1 MTWAVPDTKKF
12 IKGIL
17 ITGIIIYLPIL
28 FFKDL
33 STATAVGVGMHWIQ
47 YISIIILITIYLHSE
62 YLSWSEIS
70 GNSKFITSSYIIKN
84 LIILVSLIS
93 LYLYLRKPSK
103 KIYPKVKGEEK
114 IYTKNSNENYF
125 DKFRNKEKL
134 KTKTEQ
140 ILDKDGKD

>member
-1 MTWAVPDTKKF
+1 MIRKLNQLVGLILATKLMTWAVPDTKKF

-17 ITGIIIYLPIL
+17 ITG
-28 FFKDL
+28 
-33 STATAVGVGMHWIQ
+33 
-47 YISIIILITIYLHSE
+47 IIILITIYLHSE

-103 KIYPKVKGEEK
+103 KIYPKIKGEDK
-114 IYTKNSNENYF
+114 IYTKNTNEDYF

-134 KTKTEQ
+134 KTKAEQ
-140 ILDKDGKD
+140 ILEKDGKD

>member
-1 MTWAVPDTKKF
+1 MIRKLNQLVGLILATKLMTWAVPDTKKF

-17 ITGIIIYLPIL
+17 ITG
-28 FFKDL
+28 
-33 STATAVGVGMHWIQ
+33 
-47 YISIIILITIYLHSE
+47 IIILITIYLHSE

-84 LIILVSLIS
+84 LIILVTLIS

-103 KIYPKVKGEEK
+103 KIYPKVKGEDK
-114 IYTKNSNENYF
+114 IYTKNTNEDYF

-134 KTKTEQ
+134 KTKAEQ
-140 ILDKDGKD
+140 ILEKDGKD

>member
-17 ITGIIIYLPIL
+17 ITG
-28 FFKDL
+28 
-33 STATAVGVGMHWIQ
+33 
-47 YISIIILITIYLHSE
+47 IIILITIYLHSE

-70 GNSKFITSSYIIKN
+70 GNSKFITSSYILKN

-114 IYTKNSNENYF
+114 IYTKNTNEDYF

-134 KTKTEQ
+134 KTKAEQ
-140 ILDKDGKD
+140 ILEKDGKD

>member
-17 ITGIIIYLPIL
+17 ITG
-28 FFKDL
+28 
-33 STATAVGVGMHWIQ
+33 
-47 YISIIILITIYLHSE
+47 IIILITIYLHSE

-84 LIILVSLIS
+84 LVILVSLIS

-103 KIYPKVKGEEK
+103 KIYPKVKGEDK
-114 IYTKNSNENYF
+114 IYTKNTNEDYF

-134 KTKTEQ
+134 KTKAEQ
-140 ILDKDGKD
+140 ILEKDGKD

>member
-1 MTWAVPDTKKF
+1 MIRKLNQLVGLILATKLMTWAVPDTKKF

-17 ITGIIIYLPIL
+17 IT
-28 FFKDL
+28 
-33 STATAVGVGMHWIQ
+33 A
-47 YISIIILITIYLHSE
+47 IIILITIYIHSE

-70 GNSKFITSSYIIKN
+70 GNSKFITSSYIVKN
-84 LIILVSLIS
+84 LIILISLIS

-114 IYTKNSNENYF
+114 IYTKNSNEDYF

-134 KTKTEQ
+134 KTKAEQ
-140 ILDKDGKD
+140 ILEKDGKD

>member
-1 MTWAVPDTKKF
+1 MIRKLNQLVGLILATKLMTWAIPDTKKF

-17 ITGIIIYLPIL
+17 TTG
-28 FFKDL
+28 
-33 STATAVGVGMHWIQ
+33 
-47 YISIIILITIYLHSE
+47 IIILITIYLHSE

-84 LIILVSLIS
+84 LVILVSLIS

-103 KIYPKVKGEEK
+103 KIYPKVKGEDK
-114 IYTKNSNENYF
+114 IYTKNTNEDYF

-134 KTKTEQ
+134 KTKAEQ
-140 ILDKDGKD
+140 ILEKDGKD

>member
-1 MTWAVPDTKKF
+1 VIRKLNQLVGLILATKLMTWAVPDTKKF

-17 ITGIIIYLPIL
+17 ITG
-28 FFKDL
+28 
-33 STATAVGVGMHWIQ
+33 
-47 YISIIILITIYLHSE
+47 IIILITIYLHSE

-114 IYTKNSNENYF
+114 IYTKNTNEDYF

-134 KTKTEQ
+134 KTKAEQ
-140 ILDKDGKD
+140 ILEKDGKD

>member
-12 IKGIL
+12 IKGVL
-17 ITGIIIYLPIL
+17 ITAL
-28 FFKDL
+28 
-33 STATAVGVGMHWIQ
+33 
-47 YISIIILITIYLHSE
+47 IILLSMYLQSE

-114 IYTKNSNENYF
+114 IYTKNTNEDYF

-134 KTKTEQ
+134 KTKSEQ
-140 ILDKDGKD
+140 ILEKDGKD

>member
-1 MTWAVPDTKKF
+1 VIRKLNQLVGLILATKLMTWAVPDTKKF

-17 ITGIIIYLPIL
+17 ITG
-28 FFKDL
+28 
-33 STATAVGVGMHWIQ
+33 
-47 YISIIILITIYLHSE
+47 IIILITIYLHSE

-84 LIILVSLIS
+84 LVILVSLIS

-114 IYTKNSNENYF
+114 IYTKNTNEDYF

-134 KTKTEQ
+134 KTKAEQ
-140 ILDKDGKD
+140 ILEKDGKD

>member
-1 MTWAVPDTKKF
+1 MIRKLNQLVGLILATKLMTWAVPDTKKF

-17 ITGIIIYLPIL
+17 IT
-28 FFKDL
+28 
-33 STATAVGVGMHWIQ
+33 A
-47 YISIIILITIYLHSE
+47 IIILITIYLHSE

-114 IYTKNSNENYF
+114 IYTKNSNEDYF

-134 KTKTEQ
+134 KTKAEQ
-140 ILDKDGKD
+140 ILEKDGKD

>member
-1 MTWAVPDTKKF
+1 MIRKLNQLVGLILATKLMTWAVPDTKKF

-17 ITGIIIYLPIL
+17 ISG
-28 FFKDL
+28 
-33 STATAVGVGMHWIQ
+33 
-47 YISIIILITIYLHSE
+47 IIILITIYLHSE

-84 LIILVSLIS
+84 LVILVSLIS

-103 KIYPKVKGEEK
+103 KIYPKVKGEYK
-114 IYTKNSNENYF
+114 IYTKNTNEDYF

-134 KTKTEQ
+134 KTKAEQ
-140 ILDKDGKD
+140 ILEKDGKD

>member
-1 MTWAVPDTKKF
+1 MQIAAFDSSQGLTAPQLQKVGPTGACRTLLCSTVPTN
-12 IKGIL
+12 I
-17 ITGIIIYLPIL
+17 ITAPQFG
-28 FFKDL
+28 
-33 STATAVGVGMHWIQ
+33 
-47 YISIIILITIYLHSE
+47 IILITIYLHSE

-84 LIILVSLIS
+84 LVILVSLIS

-114 IYTKNSNENYF
+114 IYTKNTNEDYF

-134 KTKTEQ
+134 KTKAEQ
-140 ILDKDGKD
+140 ILEKDGKD

>member
-1 MTWAVPDTKKF
+1 MIRKLNQLVGLILATKLMTWAVPDTKKF

-17 ITGIIIYLPIL
+17 IAG
-28 FFKDL
+28 
-33 STATAVGVGMHWIQ
+33 
-47 YISIIILITIYLHSE
+47 IIILITIYLHSE

-103 KIYPKVKGEEK
+103 KIYPKVKGEDK
-114 IYTKNSNENYF
+114 IYTKNTNEDYF

-134 KTKTEQ
+134 KTKAEQ
-140 ILDKDGKD
+140 ILEKDGKD

>member
-1 MTWAVPDTKKF
+1 MIRKLNQLVGLILATKLMTWAVPDTKKF

-17 ITGIIIYLPIL
+17 IT
-28 FFKDL
+28 
-33 STATAVGVGMHWIQ
+33 A
-47 YISIIILITIYLHSE
+47 IIILITIYLHSE

-93 LYLYLRKPSK
+93 LYLYLRKPYK

-114 IYTKNSNENYF
+114 IYTKSTNEDYF

-134 KTKTEQ
+134 KTKAEQ
-140 ILDKDGKD
+140 ILEKDGKD

>member
-1 MTWAVPDTKKF
+1 MIRKLNQLVGLILATKLMTWAVPDTKKF

-17 ITGIIIYLPIL
+17 IAG
-28 FFKDL
+28 
-33 STATAVGVGMHWIQ
+33 
-47 YISIIILITIYLHSE
+47 IIILITIYLNSE

-114 IYTKNSNENYF
+114 IYTKNTNEDYF

-134 KTKTEQ
+134 KTKAEQ
-140 ILDKDGKD
+140 ILEKDGKD

>member
-1 MTWAVPDTKKF
+1 VIRKLNQLVGLILATKLMTWAVPDTKKF

-17 ITGIIIYLPIL
+17 IT
-28 FFKDL
+28 
-33 STATAVGVGMHWIQ
+33 A
-47 YISIIILITIYLHSE
+47 IIILITIYLHSE

-70 GNSKFITSSYIIKN
+70 GNSKFITSSYIVKN
-84 LIILVSLIS
+84 LIILISLIS

-114 IYTKNSNENYF
+114 IYTKNSNEDYF

-134 KTKTEQ
+134 KTKAEQ
-140 ILDKDGKD
+140 ILEKDGKD

>member
-17 ITGIIIYLPIL
+17 IT
-28 FFKDL
+28 
-33 STATAVGVGMHWIQ
+33 A
-47 YISIIILITIYLHSE
+47 IIILITIYLHSE

-70 GNSKFITSSYIIKN
+70 GNSKFITSSYIVKN
-84 LIILVSLIS
+84 LIILISLIS

-114 IYTKNSNENYF
+114 IYTKNSKEDYF

-134 KTKTEQ
+134 KTKAEQ
-140 ILDKDGKD
+140 ILEKDGKD

>member
-1 MTWAVPDTKKF
+1 MIRKLNQLVGLILATKLMTWAVPDTKKF

-17 ITGIIIYLPIL
+17 ITG
-28 FFKDL
+28 
-33 STATAVGVGMHWIQ
+33 T
-47 YISIIILITIYLHSE
+47 IILITIYLHSE

-114 IYTKNSNENYF
+114 IYTKNTNEDYF

-134 KTKTEQ
+134 KTKAEQ
-140 ILDKDGKD
+140 ILEKDGKD

>member
-1 MTWAVPDTKKF
+1 MIRKLNQLVGLILATKLMTWAVPDTKKF

-17 ITGIIIYLPIL
+17 ITG
-28 FFKDL
+28 
-33 STATAVGVGMHWIQ
+33 
-47 YISIIILITIYLHSE
+47 IIILITIYLHSE

-84 LIILVSLIS
+84 LVILVSLIS

-103 KIYPKVKGEEK
+103 KIYPKVKGEDK
-114 IYTKNSNENYF
+114 IYTKNTNEDYF

-134 KTKTEQ
+134 KTKAEQ
-140 ILDKDGKD
+140 ILEKDGKD

>member
-1 MTWAVPDTKKF
+1 MIRKLNQLVGLILATKLMTWAVPDTKKF

-17 ITGIIIYLPIL
+17 ITGIII
-28 FFKDL
+28 
-33 STATAVGVGMHWIQ
+33 
-47 YISIIILITIYLHSE
+47 LITIYLQNE

-70 GNSKFITSSYIIKN
+70 GNSKFITSSYIVKN

-114 IYTKNSNENYF
+114 IYTKNTNEDYF

-134 KTKTEQ
+134 KTKAEQ
-140 ILDKDGKD
+140 ILEKDGKD

>member
-1 MTWAVPDTKKF
+1 VIRKLNQLVGLILATKLMTWAVPDTKKF

-17 ITGIIIYLPIL
+17 ITG
-28 FFKDL
+28 
-33 STATAVGVGMHWIQ
+33 
-47 YISIIILITIYLHSE
+47 IIILITIYLHSE

-93 LYLYLRKPSK
+93 LYLYLKKPSK

-114 IYTKNSNENYF
+114 IYTKNTNEDYF

-134 KTKTEQ
+134 KTKAEQ
-140 ILDKDGKD
+140 ILEKDGKD

>member
-1 MTWAVPDTKKF
+1 MIRKLNQLVGLILATKLMTWAVPDTKKF

-17 ITGIIIYLPIL
+17 ITG
-28 FFKDL
+28 
-33 STATAVGVGMHWIQ
+33 
-47 YISIIILITIYLHSE
+47 IIILITIYLHSE

-114 IYTKNSNENYF
+114 IYTKNTNEDYF

-134 KTKTEQ
+134 KTKAEQ
-140 ILDKDGKD
+140 ILEKDGKD

>member
-1 MTWAVPDTKKF
+1 MIRKLNQLVGLILATKLMTWAVPDTKKF

-17 ITGIIIYLPIL
+17 TTG
-28 FFKDL
+28 
-33 STATAVGVGMHWIQ
+33 
-47 YISIIILITIYLHSE
+47 IIILITIYLHSE

-84 LIILVSLIS
+84 LVILVSLIS

-114 IYTKNSNENYF
+114 IYTKNTNEDYF

-134 KTKTEQ
+134 KTKAEQ
-140 ILDKDGKD
+140 ILEKDGKD

>member
-17 ITGIIIYLPIL
+17 ITG
-28 FFKDL
+28 
-33 STATAVGVGMHWIQ
+33 
-47 YISIIILITIYLHSE
+47 IIILITIYLHSE

-84 LIILVSLIS
+84 FVILVSLIS

-103 KIYPKVKGEEK
+103 KIYPKVKGEDK
-114 IYTKNSNENYF
+114 IYTKNTNEDYF

-134 KTKTEQ
+134 KTKAEQ
-140 ILDKDGKD
+140 ILEKDGKD

>member
-1 MTWAVPDTKKF
+1 MIRKLNQLVGLILATKLMTWAVPDTKKF

-17 ITGIIIYLPIL
+17 IT
-28 FFKDL
+28 
-33 STATAVGVGMHWIQ
+33 A
-47 YISIIILITIYLHSE
+47 IIILITIYIHSE

-103 KIYPKVKGEEK
+103 KIYPKIKGEDK
-114 IYTKNSNENYF
+114 IYTKNTNEDYF

-134 KTKTEQ
+134 KTKAEQ
-140 ILDKDGKD
+140 ILEKDGKD

>member
-1 MTWAVPDTKKF
+1 MIRKLNQLVGLILATKLMTWAVPDTKKF

-17 ITGIIIYLPIL
+17 ITG
-28 FFKDL
+28 
-33 STATAVGVGMHWIQ
+33 
-47 YISIIILITIYLHSE
+47 IIILITIYLHSE

-70 GNSKFITSSYIIKN
+70 GNSKFITSSYIVKN
-84 LIILVSLIS
+84 LIILISLIS

-114 IYTKNSNENYF
+114 IYTKNSNEDYF

-134 KTKTEQ
+134 KTKAEQ
-140 ILDKDGKD
+140 ILEKDG

>member
-1 MTWAVPDTKKF
+1 MIKKLNQLVGLLLATKLMTWAIPDAKKF

-17 ITGIIIYLPIL
+17 ITAL
-28 FFKDL
+28 
-33 STATAVGVGMHWIQ
+33 VV
-47 YISIIILITIYLHSE
+47 LITIYLHSE

-84 LIILVSLIS
+84 LVILVSLIS

-114 IYTKNSNENYF
+114 IYTKNTNEDYF

-134 KTKTEQ
+134 KTKAEQ
-140 ILDKDGKD
+140 ILEKDGKD

>member
-1 MTWAVPDTKKF
+1 VIRKLNQLVGLILATKLMTWAVPDTKKF

-17 ITGIIIYLPIL
+17 ITGIIIL
-28 FFKDL
+28 
-33 STATAVGVGMHWIQ
+33 
-47 YISIIILITIYLHSE
+47 IIIYLHSE

-70 GNSKFITSSYIIKN
+70 GNSKFITSSYVIKN

-114 IYTKNSNENYF
+114 IYTKNTNEDYF

-134 KTKTEQ
+134 KTKAEQ
-140 ILDKDGKD
+140 ILEKDGKD

>member
-1 MTWAVPDTKKF
+1 MIRKLNQLVGLVLATKLMTWAVPDTKKF

-17 ITGIIIYLPIL
+17 IT
-28 FFKDL
+28 
-33 STATAVGVGMHWIQ
+33 A
-47 YISIIILITIYLHSE
+47 IIILITIYLHSE

-70 GNSKFITSSYIIKN
+70 GNSKFITSSYIVKN
-84 LIILVSLIS
+84 LIILISLIS

-114 IYTKNSNENYF
+114 IYTKNSNEDYF

-134 KTKTEQ
+134 KTKAEQ
-140 ILDKDGKD
+140 ILEKDGKD

>member
-1 MTWAVPDTKKF
+1 MIRKLNQLVGLILATKLMTWAVPDTKKF

-17 ITGIIIYLPIL
+17 ITGIIIL
-28 FFKDL
+28 
-33 STATAVGVGMHWIQ
+33 T
-47 YISIIILITIYLHSE
+47 TIYLHSE

-93 LYLYLRKPSK
+93 LYLYLKKPSK
-103 KIYPKVKGEEK
+103 KIYPKVKGEDK
-114 IYTKNSNENYF
+114 IYTKNTNEDYF

-134 KTKTEQ
+134 KTKAEQ
-140 ILDKDGKD
+140 ILEKDGKD

>member
-1 MTWAVPDTKKF
+1 MIRKLNQLVGLILATKLMTWAVPDTKKF

-17 ITGIIIYLPIL
+17 ITG
-28 FFKDL
+28 
-33 STATAVGVGMHWIQ
+33 
-47 YISIIILITIYLHSE
+47 IIILITIYLHSE

-114 IYTKNSNENYF
+114 IYTKNSNEDYF

-134 KTKTEQ
+134 KTKAEQ
-140 ILDKDGKD
+140 ILEKDGKD

>member
-17 ITGIIIYLPIL
+17 ITGIIIL
-28 FFKDL
+28 
-33 STATAVGVGMHWIQ
+33 
-47 YISIIILITIYLHSE
+47 IIIYLHSE

-103 KIYPKVKGEEK
+103 KIYPKVKGEDK
-114 IYTKNSNENYF
+114 IYTKNTNEDYF

-134 KTKTEQ
+134 KTKAEQ
-140 ILDKDGKD
+140 ILEKDGKD